1 MCFAKY
7 IKKTKC
13 ANRGALPILYIHNY
27 AQRKNKMHSNI
38 PEKFDLKDALLKN
51 EIRI

>member
-1 MCFAKY
+1 MSFAKY
-7 IKKTKC
+7 IKNPKC
-13 ANRGALPILYIHNY
+13 ANRGALPILYIHSY